1 MKDVYYLAAICA
13 VVPGLGR
20 AKLPALIARLGGAEA
35 VFKASAEELLAQKLV
50 RASQVENFV
59 NNRNNALPEIIY
71 KFCCKNNVKLL
82 SIFDEAYPYC
92 LKNISDPPLILYV
105 KGNLPADLC
114 GAAVVGSRQ
123 ASSYGI
129 KAAGV
134 FAGVLAREGI
144 TVISGGARG
153 VDTAAHEASL
163 RVGGKTV
170 AVLGCG
176 LDKAYPPE
184 NLELFS
190 RICKQGAVI
199 SEYAPGTLPL
209 AMNFPARNRIIVG
222 LSAAVIVAEAA
233 RKSGAI
239 ITANIAADEGR
250 DVYCVPGNIFDG
262 TSVGCH
268 DLIRNGAKLVDSPED
283 VLEDVAGWK
292 NLLEPSATQQ
302 NLFTIDMTA
311 DSISKEEKR
320 ETKQKQQEKTLPDS
334 VSPLGRKLWELLS
347 QGSLSMEE
355 LVEQSDTD
363 FTAVSIELLEMQ
375 VAGLVKVD
383 QMQRY
388 RRS

>member
-59 NNRNNALPEIIY
+59 NNRNNALPELIY

-283 VLEDVAGWK
+283 VLEDVSGWK

-302 NLFTIDMTA
+302 DLFTIDMTI

-334 VSPLGRKLWELLS
+334 VSPLGRKL
-347 QGSLSMEE
+347 
-355 LVEQSDTD
+355 
-363 FTAVSIELLEMQ
+363 
-375 VAGLVKVD
+375 
-383 QMQRY
+383 
-388 RRS
+388 